1 MRLMKLELK
10 RVLKTRL
17 TLILLALSLALSVL
31 MAYIPTTFCSVSYLG
46 ADGNEIRVHGLAAV
60 EQIKILQS
68 GTRGEVTPQKVRQAV
83 EAYQECLTKYGV
95 ETTYELPDGVY
106 DREILPYN
114 PLLHGVREAFA
125 DPDSGLAPSLM
136 DVDPERIE
144 DLYGACEARID
155 SLMKMEQKN
164 HPAAQE
170 NAKAMYSR
178 VDTPYQFYPGYNTDA
193 MDYQLLLAFLIV
205 LFCAVIAAP
214 IFTSDYQTGADDIY
228 RCTKFGRVK
237 FAVTKIASALVICCA
252 AFSLCAAVYL
262 LVSNSLFGWECTKTS
277 MQMLYSVVNLP
288 NLNLGQ
294 LQWVCAGGYS
304 LCLLATVS
312 FTLFL
317 SSRLRNVVA
326 SLSVSLVCCIL
337 PVILYVALPS
347 EIGQWIYT
355 ILPAGGVALQTSF
368 LYSLVDFAF
377 WNIGNLAI
385 WTPYVMLGAYCVEIP
400 LFLCLAVHSYCAH
413 KT

>member
-68 GTRGEVTPQKVRQAV
+68 GTQGEVTPQKVRQAL
-83 EAYQECLTKYGV
+83 EAYQACLTKYGV

-106 DREILPYN
+106 GREILPYN

-252 AFSLCAAVYL
+252 AFSLCATVYL

-277 MQMLYSVVNLP
+277 MQMLYSIVNLP

>member
-17 TLILLALSLALSVL
+17 TLILLTFSLVLSLV
-31 MAYIPTTFCSVSYLG
+31 MAYIPTTFSYVSYLDD
-46 ADGNEIRVHGLAAV
+46 DGNTIKLLGLDAV
-60 EQIKILQS
+60 QYLKTLQS
-68 GTRGEVTPQKVRQAV
+68 DTAGTVTPQKVRQAV
-83 EAYQECLTKYGV
+83 EAYQTCLTKYGV
-95 ETTYELPDGVY
+95 ENTYDLPDGVY
-106 DREILPYN
+106 EADILPYA

-125 DPDSGLAPSLM
+125 DPNTGIAPSLM
-136 DVDPERIE
+136 DIDPEKV
-144 DLYGACEARID
+144 DDFYGACEARLD
-155 SLMKMEQKN
+155 SLMKLEQEN

-170 NAKAMYSR
+170 AAKRLYSR

-252 AFSLCAAVYL
+252 AFSLCATVYL

-277 MQMLYSVVNLP
+277 MQMLYSIVNLP

>member
-68 GTRGEVTPQKVRQAV
+68 GTQGEVTPQKVRQAL
-83 EAYQECLTKYGV
+83 EAYQACLTKYGV

-178 VDTPYQFYPGYNTDA
+178 VETPYSFYPGYNTDA

-228 RCTKFGRVK
+228 RCTKFGRAK

-252 AFSLCAAVYL
+252 AFSLCAAVNL

-277 MQMLYSVVNLP
+277 MQMLYSIVNLP

>member
-68 GTRGEVTPQKVRQAV
+68 GTQGEVTPQKVRQAL
-83 EAYQECLTKYGV
+83 EAYQACLTKCGV

-164 HPAAQE
+164 HPAAQQ

-277 MQMLYSVVNLP
+277 MQMLYSIVNLP

>member
-68 GTRGEVTPQKVRQAV
+68 GTQGEVTPQKVRQAV
-83 EAYQECLTKYGV
+83 EAYQTCLTKYGV
-95 ETTYELPDGVY
+95 ENTYDLPDGVY
-106 DREILPYN
+106 EADILPYA

-125 DPDSGLAPSLM
+125 DPNTGIAPSLM
-136 DVDPERIE
+136 DIDPEKV
-144 DLYGACEARID
+144 DDFYGACEARLD
-155 SLMKMEQKN
+155 SLMKLEQEN

-170 NAKAMYSR
+170 AAKRLYSR

-228 RCTKFGRVK
+228 RCTKFGRAK

-277 MQMLYSVVNLP
+277 IQMLYSVVNLP

-294 LQWVCAGGYS
+294 LQWICAGGYL

-317 SSRLRNVVA
+317 SSKLRNVVA
-326 SLSVSLVCCIL
+326 ALSLALGCCIL
-337 PVILYVALPS
+337 PIVVYMALPA

-368 LYSLVDFAF
+368 FYSLVDFAY
-377 WNIGNLAI
+377 WNLGNLAV
-385 WTPYVMLGAYCVEIP
+385 WTPFVMLGAYCVEIP